1 MPMYHDNPRRS
12 EPSRVKMYEIT
23 LDNGSNTFST
33 TKGFTD
39 MHLAVSWAKAFA
51 RDWWR
56 DAEYRIFCIDDEKTA
71 EGAAN

>member
-12 EPSRVKMYEIT
+12 EPSRIKMYEIT
-23 LDNGSNTFST
+23 LDNGSDTFST

-39 MHLAVSWAKAFA
+39 MHLAISWAKAFA
-51 RDWWR
+51 R

-71 EGAAN
+71 DGPANR